1 MSAAAVAEP
10 TEVPKVEEDV
20 KMPDGPTTETET
32 EDQKKQRA
40 VRQGASNSQYHHPPL
55 PIPSCHDRGLEAR
68 DEDNGPDFAR
78 WGVVCF
84 QSSFT
89 LQTRTCRLTS
99 VYMRPNVDPT
109 AER

>member
-10 TEVPKVEEDV
+10 TEVPKVEEDTT
-20 KMPDGPTTETET
+20 MSDAPTETET

-55 PIPSCHDRGLEAR
+55 PIPLCHDRGLEAR
-68 DEDNGPDFAR
+68 GKDNGPDFAR
-78 WGVVCF
+78 WGLF

-89 LQTRTCRLTS
+89 LRTRTCRLTS
-99 VYMRPNVDPT
+99 GYMRPQT
-109 AER
+109 SASR